1 MLASRG
7 QLRILRLAM
16 TDYLDILTFK
26 KDRHAIIQLN
36 RPEKMNAL
44 SHNLRSELFDALKTF
59 EVDPDVKVIIIR
71 GSGRGWS
78 AGYDLS
84 GIQRSTDDRDYV
96 EQRTGLPNVG
106 PQHPGQ
112 GQWPQHL
119 LSGYWQIWE
128 CTKPVIS
135 QVHGY
140 CLAGGTELATM
151 CDLMFVADDA
161 IIGYPPV
168 RAMTPVDII
177 YHPWHMPMRK
187 ARELLYTGD
196 SVTGKEAAEIG
207 WANYS
212 YPIDQ
217 LAEKTEAFAERM
229 ANIDSPMLQMTKR
242 QVNRVYEIMGFRTSL
257 QVGGDIQELGRARP
271 GGAEFGRISREKG
284 LKAALDWRD
293 RPFGDYSTA
302 PADSPRPSGA
312 AW

>member
-1 MLASRG
+1 
-7 QLRILRLAM
+7 M
-16 TDYLDILTFK
+16 TDYLDIITFK
-26 KDRHAIIQLN
+26 KDRHAVIQLN

-44 SHNLRSELFDALKTF
+44 SHNLRAEVFNALKDY
-59 EVDPDVKVIIIR
+59 EIDPDVRVIILR
-71 GSGRGWS
+71 GSGRAWS

-84 GIQRSTDDRDYV
+84 GISKTQDDRDYV
-96 EQRTGLPNVG
+96 EKRSGLPAVG
-106 PQHPGQ
+106 PIHPGQ

-135 QVHGY
+135 MVHGY

-177 YHPWHMPMRK
+177 YHPWNMHMKK

-196 SVTGKEAAEIG
+196 SVTGTEAAEIG
-207 WANYS
+207 WANYAF
-212 YPIDQ
+212 PI
-217 LAEKTEAFAERM
+217 AELEARTEAFAERI
-229 ANIDSPMLQMTKR
+229 ANIDGPMLQMTKR

-271 GGAEFGRISREKG
+271 GGDQFGRIAREKG

-293 RPFGDYSTA
+293 SPFQDYGSA
-302 PADSPRPSGA
+302 PAGSTKPSIA
-312 AW
+312 PW

>member
-1 MLASRG
+1 
-7 QLRILRLAM
+7 M
-16 TDYLDILTFK
+16 TEYFDILTFK

-44 SHNLRSELFDALKTF
+44 SHNLRAELFNALKDF
-59 EVDPDVKVIIIR
+59 EMDPEVRVIILR
-71 GSGRGWS
+71 GSGRAWS

-84 GIQRSTDDRDYV
+84 GISKTEDDRDYV
-96 EQRTGLPNVG
+96 EKRSGLPAVG
-106 PQHPGQ
+106 PIHPGQ

-151 CDLMFVADDA
+151 CDLMFVAEDA

-168 RAMTPVDII
+168 RAMTPVEII
-177 YHPWHMPMRK
+177 YHPWNMHMKK

-196 SVTGKEAAEIG
+196 SVTGTEAAEIG
-207 WANYS
+207 WANYAF
-212 YPIDQ
+212 PI
-217 LAEKTEAFAERM
+217 AELEARTEAFAERI
-229 ANIDSPMLQMTKR
+229 ANVDGPMLQMTKR

-271 GGAEFGRISREKG
+271 GGDQFGRIAREKG

-293 RPFGDYSTA
+293 SPFQDYGST
-302 PADSPRPSGA
+302 PAGSLRPSIA
-312 AW
+312 PW

>member
-1 MLASRG
+1 
-7 QLRILRLAM
+7 M

-44 SHNLRSELFDALKTF
+44 SHNLRAEFFDALKGF
-59 EVDPDVKVIIIR
+59 EVDPEVRVIIIR
-71 GSGRGWS
+71 GSGRAWS

-84 GIQRSTDDRDYV
+84 GISKTQDDRDYV
-96 EQRTGLPNVG
+96 ERRSGLPNVG
-106 PQHPGQ
+106 PIHPGQ

-128 CTKPVIS
+128 LTKPVIAM
-135 QVHGY
+135 VHGY

-151 CDLMFVADDA
+151 CDLMFVAEDA
-161 IIGYPPV
+161 VIGYPPV

-187 ARELLYTGD
+187 VRELLYTGD
-196 SVTGKEAAEIG
+196 SVTGKEAAELG
-207 WANYS
+207 WANRAV
-212 YPIDQ
+212 PIDQ
-217 LAEKTEAFAERM
+217 LEAVTEAFAERI
-229 ANIDSPMLQMTKR
+229 ANVDGPMLSMTKR
-242 QVNRVYEIMGFRTSL
+242 QINRVYEIMGIRTSM
-257 QVGGDIQELGRARP
+257 QAGGDVQELGRVRP
-271 GGAEFGRISREKG
+271 GGGTFGQIAREKG

-293 RPFGDYSTA
+293 GPFQDYASA
-302 PADSPRPSGA
+302 PAGSARPSGA